1 MWGVVCH
8 SKNWR
13 KWLKR
18 CFWSHF
24 RYLAL
29 ITALA
34 CGADWVF
41 IPESPPEDNWEEH
54 LCRRLAEVGRKDGHG
69 VDTEMEGGME
79 RWRKGWTQGWSVDT
93 GRDEG
98 NGSKKR
104 TKMLG
109 GGWGH
114 REWDKYGGTGSK
126 MGDGDTGSKMGMG
139 RAGAG

>member
-1 MWGVVCH
+1 MLSCPRSHQRTFVLEVMGRHCGYVLVAPGVGGVCH

-54 LCRRLAEVGRKDGHG
+54 LCRRLAEVGRKDGHW

-93 GRDEG
+93 ERDGGRD
-98 NGSKKR
+98 
-104 TKMLG
+104 
-109 GGWGH
+109 
-114 REWDKYGGTGSK
+114 
-126 MGDGDTGSKMGMG
+126 
-139 RAGAG
+139 

>member
-1 MWGVVCH
+1 MSPFWVGDAFLSPQPPEDFRAGGDGAALRVRPGGTWWGGVCH

-69 VDTEMEGGME
+69 VDTEMEGGMK
-79 RWRKGWTQGWSVDT
+79 RWTKGWTQGWSVDT
-93 GRDEG
+93 GRD
-98 NGSKKR
+98 
-104 TKMLG
+104 G
-109 GGWGH
+109 G
-114 REWDKYGGTGSK
+114 RD
-126 MGDGDTGSKMGMG
+126 
-139 RAGAG
+139 